1 MLICLPKP
9 LAYAVVSFGLNSF
22 SRKTAVSENAYAPAE
37 AQLLVAGEQT
47 PEFYVVARWKFI
59 LLSILSFGL
68 YFYFWI
74 YKNWSLHKRSTQQEL
89 WPWARAFF
97 YLFFVHQLYRLAK
110 KRILDRGGKSNWDL
124 EQWATV
130 FVVLTV
136 VAHIFEKL
144 PKQIPE
150 LSFLGLVALVMLP
163 IRVYV
168 ASEGQQLIN
177 LAANDPQG
185 LSNNRLNAWNLLIIL
200 PGVAVWLL
208 VGLLLAG
215 VYP

>member
-1 MLICLPKP
+1 M
-9 LAYAVVSFGLNSF
+9 
-22 SRKTAVSENAYAPAE
+22 AVSENAYAPPEAE
-37 AQLLVAGEQT
+37 LLVADEQT

-59 LLSILSFGL
+59 LLAILSFGL

-74 YKNWSLHKRSTQQEL
+74 YKNWSQYKRSTRQEL

-97 YLFFVHQLYRLAK
+97 YLFFVHQLYRQAK
-110 KRILDRGGKSNWDL
+110 KRIHDRGGKSDWDL

-144 PKQIPE
+144 PKQIPD
-150 LSFLGLVALVMLP
+150 LSFLGLVALIMLP

-168 ASEGQQLIN
+168 ASQGQQLIN
-177 LAANDPQG
+177 LAASDPQG
-185 LSNNRLNAWNLLIIL
+185 LSNNRFNAWNLLIIL
-200 PGVAVWLL
+200 PGAAAWVL
-208 VGLLLAG
+208 VGLLLGG